1 MLVNDGYGRVWV
13 LSGCPV
19 SEGVGRRHTGG
30 RIIGYLGSLGQGG
43 DRGTDRAVRA
53 VDVGRGQ
60 GCFRHFGVLAGNP
73 LASRGGVGR
82 SVIRSHQRV
91 SCVETPCTLA
101 DAGHCT
107 AGPWWERGQSLPYGE
122 GSRASH
128 YFSAFDSSSS
138 CCFPFCFWSF
148 MRFSSRVASLLRM
161 FSGHGL
167 WPCHCF

>member
-1 MLVNDGYGRVWV
+1 MDRACWSTTGMGGYGCFLGVRCPRGLGGVTRVV
-13 LSGCPV
+13 
-19 SEGVGRRHTGG
+19 
-30 RIIGYLGSLGQGG
+30 GSLDTSG
-43 DRGTDRAVRA
+43 REGTDRAVRA

>member
-1 MLVNDGYGRVWV
+1 MDTSGR
-13 LSGCPV
+13 
-19 SEGVGRRHTGG
+19 E
-30 RIIGYLGSLGQGG
+30 
-43 DRGTDRAVRA
+43 GTDRAVWA

-138 CCFPFCFWSF
+138 CRFPFCFWSSF

-167 WPCHCF
+167 WPCHCIAFDFSSPLRLAPEQVVYSSGRLIH